1 MQETINGEL
10 LLAAHQSLL
19 AKNSASICLLNGAL
33 HDARLMVVLAAN
45 KKVRGIKLTRP
56 TCDCNSFKHKVRIEI
71 NQQTILESSRLG
83 LVAIHRQVAATAI
96 DGRQET
102 PLQTS
107 WKTGA
112 TTTANDSVL
121 DHVDHIRWLHIQG
134 FFKRFVAAGG
144 NGLLP

>member
-10 LLAAHQSLL
+10 LLAAHETLL
-19 AKNSASICLLNGAL
+19 AKNSASVCLLNGAL

-45 KKVRGIKLTRP
+45 KKVRGIKLARP
-56 TCDCNSFKHKVRIEI
+56 TCDSDSFKHKVRIEI
-71 NQQTILESSRLG
+71 NQQTIFESSRLG

-107 WKTGA
+107 GKAGA
-112 TTTANDSVL
+112 TTTANDRVL
-121 DHVDHIRWLHIQG
+121 DHIDHIRWLHIQR